1 MAGVSVWYSVPSL
14 ANRREP
20 CTLVCSSVQRP
31 RLRPKA
37 LHLNTFNTS
46 PGRGAASARRAHHG
60 ASADPVI
67 RAEKRRGAP
76 ANTDIRGGGEG
87 GKVLGQKYLIFS
99 QTDLDKVLAEGRQTP
114 VAAAPSVHGPGEE
127 EQQEPCPRSALLDQ
141 SRRHRTAFTREQLSR
156 LEQEYGKESYVSRPR
171 RCELA
176 TVLNLP
182 ETTIK
187 VWFQNRRMKDKRQRH
202 SLPWPHPLVDPLGA
216 FLMGRAST
224 SSTLP
229 YPFMPPHLPLP
240 HYPPLALPSPAS
252 SAHSPYSVPMGP
264 LDTLRLSQ
272 YHNRPGGL
280 PATTA
285 ALYPSSSIIH
295 HPASCPCPLCL
306 HWGSEYLLKARG
318 EALGLSRPR
327 SPKTSIQSASLE
339 RREEIV

>member
-1 MAGVSVWYSVPSL
+1 M
-14 ANRREP
+14 
-20 CTLVCSSVQRP
+20 
-31 RLRPKA
+31 
-37 LHLNTFNTS
+37 
-46 PGRGAASARRAHHG
+46 
-60 ASADPVI
+60 
-67 RAEKRRGAP
+67 
-76 ANTDIRGGGEG
+76 
-87 GKVLGQKYLIFS
+87 
-99 QTDLDKVLAEGRQTP
+99 LAEGRQTP
-114 VAAAPSVHGPGEE
+114 VAAVAGE

-176 TVLNLP
+176 TALNLP

-216 FLMGRAST
+216 LFIGRASP

-229 YPFMPPHLPLP
+229 YPFIPPHLPHLP
-240 HYPPLALPSPAS
+240 LHHYSHLALTSPAS
-252 SAHSPYSVPMGP
+252 PAHSPYSAPMRP
-264 LDTLRLSQ
+264 LDALRLSQ

-280 PATTA
+280 PQTTA
-285 ALYPSSSIIH
+285 ALYPSASIVH

-306 HWGSEYLLKARG
+306 HWGPEQLLKARG
-318 EALGLSRPR
+318 EALGLSQPR
-327 SPKTSIQSASLE
+327 SPKANIQPAGLE